1 MLRGSELLG
10 AVRGWISRAEQ
21 VSADSGASSEIEE
34 SPGDRNPRS
43 IRWILES
50 PEMMSQII
58 LWEDGQSEFDL
69 IDVATSEVRSEH
81 RQIDSQQEL
90 DQVLKIV
97 REWVIRS

>member
-1 MLRGSELLG
+1 MLRGSELLE
-10 AVRGWISRAEQ
+10 AFRGWITRPEHVPTSL
-21 VSADSGASSEIEE
+21 GASSEIEE

-50 PEMMSQII
+50 SEMMSQIV

-81 RQIDSQQEL
+81 RQIDSRQEL
-90 DQVLKIV
+90 DQVMEIV
-97 REWVIRS
+97 RQWVIRS